1 MMHYFI
7 GTDIGGTFTDV
18 VVLDEGGKVTV
29 AKAPST
35 PPNFAQGLMDALAE
49 AAAQHELPLGELLRS
64 TRLFSHGCTVATN
77 TLINRSGCRV
87 GLITTQGFEET
98 LFIMRGSAYCQ
109 GLPVEYW
116 YRKPQNERP
125 FDIVAL
131 DHIVGVTERID
142 RTGGVVVALNEE
154 QARAAADLLVNQRG
168 CDALTVCFL
177 WSFMNPTHEEKARRI
192 IAEMFPECTVSIS
205 SEIAAVPGEY
215 ERFGTAALNTY
226 LRPEVEAYVHDLRQR
241 LVQEGLAAPVLLM
254 QANGGLIPWE
264 ETAWQA
270 VRMLQSGPTGGVI
283 AGKIIGDLIGSGNVI
298 TTDMGGTSYD
308 ISLVTDGKLN
318 YAAKSYHARQVVATP
333 MVDIESIGAGGGSI
347 AYIDQ
352 GVMKVGPQSA
362 GADPGPV
369 CYGKG
374 GSQPTVTDANLVLGY
389 LNPHY
394 FIGGRLKLNVEI
406 AREAIRKQLAE
417 PLGMETVEAAY
428 GVHRIVNAHMADA
441 TRFYVLNRG
450 YDPRDFDLLLFG
462 GAAGLHATAIGEEL
476 GVKSIIIPL
485 AGLATVLSAF
495 GIANS
500 DVVRLYSASASM
512 PLAAE
517 KMEEL
522 ESIYGHMEQRAGKE
536 LARDGFSAADIST
549 TRIASIRYHLQLT
562 EVDVEPLP
570 SRLEAS
576 SAEEISGRFDRRY
589 AELYGESAG
598 YKEAGRD
605 VISQFVRA
613 EARTPKVQ
621 LSAARS
627 SDSESD
633 RLLKERREAY
643 FPQAG
648 GYVPTRVF
656 DGDGLGAGSQIAGPA
671 ILEMVGTTV
680 VVPPGYRA
688 DLDAYRN
695 IHLRREG

>member
-1 MMHYFI
+1 MGYFI

-35 PPNFAQGLMDALAE
+35 PPSFAQGLMDALAE
-49 AAAQHELPLGELLRS
+49 AAAQLELPLEKLLAS

-77 TLINRSGCRV
+77 TLINRSGCRA
-87 GLITTQGFEET
+87 GLITTRGFEET
-98 LFIMRGSAYCQ
+98 LLIMRGSAYCQ
-109 GLPVEYW
+109 GLPVESW
-116 YRKPQNERP
+116 YHKPQNERP
-125 FDIVAL
+125 FDIVPL
-131 DHIVGVTERID
+131 DRIVGVTERID
-142 RTGGVVVALNEE
+142 RAGEVVVAMNEE
-154 QARAAADLLVNQRG
+154 EVRAAARLLVEEKG
-168 CDALTVCFL
+168 CEALTVGLL
-177 WSFMNPTHEEKARRI
+177 WSVVNPTHEEEARRI

-205 SEIAAVPGEY
+205 SEIAAVVGEY
-215 ERFGTAALNTY
+215 ERFGTAALNAY
-226 LRPEVEAYVHDLRQR
+226 LRPEVEAYVRDLQQR
-241 LVQEGLAAPVLLM
+241 LAKEGLVAPILLM

-264 ETAWQA
+264 EAAWQA

-283 AGKIIGDLIGSGNVI
+283 AGKIIGDLTGSGNVI

-318 YAAKSYHARQVVATP
+318 YASKSYHARHVVATP

-347 AYIDQ
+347 AYIEQ
-352 GVMKVGPQSA
+352 GVMRVGPESA

-374 GSQPTVTDANLVLGY
+374 GRQPTVTDANLVLGY
-389 LNPHY
+389 LNPDY
-394 FIGGRLKLNVEI
+394 FIGGRLRLYVEK
-406 AREAIRKQLAE
+406 AREAIQEQLAE
-417 PLGMETVEAAY
+417 PLELETPEAAY
-428 GVHRIVNAHMADA
+428 GIHRIVNAHMSAA

-462 GAAGLHATAIGEEL
+462 GAAGLHAVAIGEEL
-476 GVKSIIIPL
+476 GVERIIIPL

-517 KMEEL
+517 RMEEL
-522 ESIYGHMEQRAGKE
+522 EGVYGHMEQRAREE
-536 LARDGFSAADIST
+536 LARDGFSATDIRS

-562 EVDVEPLP
+562 EVDVEPVP
-570 SRLEAS
+570 ARLDAS
-576 SAEEISGRFDRRY
+576 SAQQVIGLFDQRY

-605 VISQFVRA
+605 VILQLVRA
-613 EARTPKVQ
+613 EASTPKVE
-621 LSAARS
+621 LRGAS
-627 SDSESD
+627 SSSSE
-633 RLLKERREAY
+633 RGTQPKGQRQAY

-648 GYVPTRVF
+648 GYVSTSIY
-656 DGDGLGAGSQIAGPA
+656 DGDGLGGGAQVAGPA
-671 ILEMVGTTV
+671 IVEMLGTTV

-688 DLDAYRN
+688 ELDAYRN